1 MNKKLLL
8 LPIIACSFS
17 AQAQA
22 SKKVFEWDTKP
33 HLHKIPAAFSNES
46 AIIIEND
53 INIEYRSE
61 LNDVNVYRSI
71 HRIVKV
77 TDEKGIEAFNKMTI
91 PMTNGKTLEFIKART
106 ILPNGKIIEI
116 GRDKVKEMKSENGVP
131 EYLFAMEGVE
141 KNAEIEIQYTEKKPL
156 AFFGAETFQFSI
168 PVMHAAFSMSTPEK
182 MIFQV
187 KGYNGF
193 GSAQDTLIDG
203 TRYYEVSRSSI
214 PAIYDEPY
222 ADMQANQMR
231 VEYKLNYMPNENPN
245 VRMLTWKDLAK
256 QMYKDYY
263 TYSTKETRAVDKYL
277 SQLEVND
284 NDDEITKI
292 RKIED
297 GIKTNIVFNKD
308 LEGDNA
314 QLLDKVIENKTANE
328 VGYARLFAACFTQ
341 AGVKHELGISTNR
354 FEHPLDQDFE
364 NWNFLETYVFYFPA
378 RKQFLAP
385 SYIYDRY
392 PVVPA
397 SLITNKAIFIK
408 ITSIGNLTSAVPD
421 VREVTPL
428 SIKES
433 ENNIIANVSF
443 NGEDLDPQVEVTH
456 TFSGYTAMG
465 IREAILLL
473 PKDKQKE
480 TIQNIVNL
488 SDKPEDVLSYSTANS
503 AFHNYYDGKPLK
515 LMATLHAP
523 QLMEK
528 AGPKYLFKLGDVIGR
543 QQEMYQ
549 DVKRDLP
556 ISIGYPHSE
565 NRTITVAIPAG
576 YKILNPEAIRIHQD
590 DKEENNGTATM
601 GFDSDY
607 KIDGNKMYVNIK
619 EYYSGL
625 SYPVSYYET
634 FRKVINASADFN
646 KVVLVMV
653 KQ

>member
-8 LPIIACSFS
+8 LSILAIPFCVH
-17 AQAQA
+17 AQNTR
-22 SKKVFEWDTKP
+22 KVFEWDAKP
-33 HLHKIPAAFSNES
+33 KLHKIPAAFSKES
-46 AIIIEND
+46 AVIIEND

-61 LNDVNVYRSI
+61 LNDVNMYRSI

-77 TDEKGIEAFNKMTI
+77 MDEKGIEAFNKVTI
-91 PMTNGKTLEFIKART
+91 PMSNGKTLEFIKART
-106 ILPNGKIIEI
+106 ILPNGKVIEI
-116 GRDKVKEMKSENGVP
+116 GRDKVKEIKNENGAP
-131 EYLFAMEGVE
+131 QYLFAMEGVE
-141 KNAEIEIQYTEKKPL
+141 KNAEVELQYTEKKPL
-156 AFFGAETFQFSI
+156 AFFGAETFQYSI
-168 PVMHAAFSMSTPEK
+168 PVMHADFSMSTPER

-193 GSAQDTLIDG
+193 GNGTDTLIDG
-203 TRYYEVSRSSI
+203 TRYYNASHSSI
-214 PAIYDEPY
+214 PGIYEEPY
-222 ADMQANQMR
+222 ADLEANQMR
-231 VEYKLNYMPNENPN
+231 VEYKLSYLPNENPN

-256 QMYKDYY
+256 QLYKDYY
-263 TYSTKETRAVDKYL
+263 NYSSKEDRAVDKYL
-277 SQLEVND
+277 QQLEVND
-284 NDDEITKI
+284 NDDEVTKI

-308 LEGDNA
+308 LDGDNA
-314 QLLDKVIENKTANE
+314 KLLDKVIENKTANE
-328 VGYARLFAACFTQ
+328 VGYARLFAACFSH

-354 FEHPLDQDFE
+354 FDHPLDQDFE
-364 NWNFLETYVFYFPA
+364 NWNFLETYVFYFPNQK
-378 RKQFLAP
+378 RFLAP

-408 ITSIGNLTSAVPD
+408 ITTIGDVTSALAD
-421 VREVTPL
+421 IREVTPL
-428 SIKES
+428 PLKES

-443 NGEDLDPQVEVTH
+443 SGDDLDPQVEVTH
-456 TFSGYTAMG
+456 TFSGYSAMG
-465 IREAILLL
+465 IREAMVLL

-480 TIQNIVNL
+480 TIENIVNL
-488 SDKPEDVLSYSTANS
+488 SDKPEDVLSYKTVNS
-503 AFHNYYDGKPLK
+503 AFHNYYDNKPLK

-549 DVKRDLP
+549 DVKRNLP
-556 ISIGYPHSE
+556 ISIAFPHSE
-565 NRTITVAIPAG
+565 NRTITVTIPSG
-576 YKILNPEAIRIHQD
+576 YKILNPQDIRIHQD
-590 DKEENNGTATM
+590 DKNENGGTPTM

-607 KIDGNKMYVNIK
+607 KIDGDKLYVNIK